1 MSKILI
7 EKNATEYY
15 DVDGPII
22 ACVGMMAA
30 IAMFKLKTLVDGRSE
45 WEFFPDPSPQF
56 DYYHQGIYRNQRA
69 TSLAADQVE
78 SLPDLPDYVFSTLEI
93 KDRLEPSINSFRASD
108 YRCIAEFLEKQSD
121 NECYAY
127 AILKEDLY
135 ETHHGDGCYRY
146 LNGAFFDKVDA
157 TNLVT
162 EIDANSKF
170 QAHFRTMNLV
180 LKQEYIEV
188 VDFNIELFD
197 RFELSEVLKTL
208 DQLFQINAANSSVE
222 EQYAGIPH
230 RLLDHYDGG
239 ISPSKEYI
247 DAILEAAPSEF
258 HVQAKKFADEK

>member
-7 EKNATEYY
+7 EKNAAEYY

-30 IAMFKLKTLVDGRSE
+30 IAMFKLKSLVDGRSE
-45 WEFFPDPSPQF
+45 WEFLPDTSPQF
-56 DYYHQGIYRNQRA
+56 DYYHQGIYRNHRA
-69 TSLAADQVE
+69 TFLAADQLE
-78 SLPDLPDYVFSTLEI
+78 SLPDLPDYVFSTLGNKERGMTPI
-93 KDRLEPSINSFRASD
+93 DSFRASD

-121 NECYAY
+121 NECHAY

-135 ETHHGDGCYRY
+135 ETNHGDGCYRY
-146 LNGAFFDKVDA
+146 LSAAFFDRVEA

-170 QAHFRTMNLV
+170 QAHFRTMKLV

-208 DQLFQINAANSSVE
+208 DQLLQINDANSSVE

-230 RLLDHYDGG
+230 RLLDQYDGG

-247 DAILEAAPSEF
+247 NALLEAAHREL
-258 HVQAKKFADEK
+258 HAQAKKFTD